1 MNAQQNNQPAAAPAA
16 SSPQTWRYPFPGKDH
31 KEITDPDIFYHA
43 LAGMEDGFFPLGVN
57 GFPHGGVHFGKGSSS
72 RVDQSGGVRVIANGE
87 VVAFRLDDA
96 YAQLHFTQDRRWA
109 MYSTGFVLV
118 RHHMTM
124 PPAPGNTASGQPA
137 DETLTFY
144 SLYMHMADWPTY
156 LADGSMVRPGWW
168 PGVDAYRIGNKDKQE
183 NGGAAAGAF
192 VWSEPRPGT
201 KKNQFVAGQH
211 VAFLPEGS
219 EVLIGEKRGAWGHIR
234 SISAGHMAS
243 ANNGGYFG
251 WEDQNV
257 PWVQPDGDETGAIPI
272 TPEGDWGWL
281 YLHDQQPVKEPQG
294 VGRVVVPPQP
304 IPVKAGTLMGQIGEY
319 HDYERS
325 TPLPPVP
332 VRQLLHLEVFAGD
345 ELKEFIGKC
354 RARAAQLPASDRSV
368 LVVQAGAKLV
378 VQPADSD
385 HKLGTRHPL
394 YDAKETVRSPKAGP
408 WVQVQPRYLTIGS
421 IAALDGGPVWIRRD
435 DLNRGPN
442 GLSAWKR
449 FPLQV
454 QALADP
460 ANAQT
465 FAFPR
470 AQLDGIGDG
479 DVAVDDENMHW
490 WRVGF
495 VAADGTDQRGWICE
509 KGHPGTTLESPW
521 AWPGFEIVDA
531 TGIALTDAFRRNLSV
546 TGSADW
552 KEQTEFEPSTAAV
565 NGSALLQRLE
575 QTVSRIPLQYGEKK
589 SSKDGQEVVTARKL
603 QRAMN
608 KSWLASELAHVI
620 LRYETEW
627 GGGMSRWEALTPL
640 MRNARENWQCELQRI
655 RKLQWWDSVKGKVEG
670 FPASAVVH
678 HIHPIAMVGNFFATC
693 FPLEKALEMALL
705 ITGSFEGSSSPTLRY
720 DAVADNFDGMGMSF
734 GIVQWN
740 FGMGTLAP
748 VFRDMIAV
756 DEIVFKEC
764 FNNIA
769 DYNSLLAALGSSTGA
784 QKQWAINQQ
793 HSNPSGWSAPFRKIG
808 SIDKFNKIQ
817 LKHAGTYHGYVVNC
831 ITWLRSLRPMLMD
844 KVELQTYCALYD
856 LCVQQQT
863 LNSAHSAI
871 QNRVAAESPTTQN
884 QLMIIVV
891 EERAKKALP
900 QYQADC
906 LSRRRGILQQ
916 CSFTVPHTPQP
927 VTRTNINFSTL
938 QKVATEY
945 VCEL

>member
-124 PPAPGNTASGQPA
+124 PPAPGNTANGQPA

-144 SLYMHMADWPTY
+144 SLYMHMADWSTY

-219 EVLIGEKRGAWGHIR
+219 EVLIGEKRGAWGHMR

-332 VRQLLHLEVFAGD
+332 ARQLLHLEVFAGD

-470 AQLDGIGDG
+470 AQLDGIGD
-479 DVAVDDENMHW
+479 DNVAVDDENIHW

-521 AWPGFEIVDA
+521 AWPGSEIVDA

-565 NGSALLQRLE
+565 NGSALLRRLE

-589 SSKDGQEVVTARKL
+589 SGKDGQEVVTARKL

-620 LRYETEW
+620 LRYESEW
-627 GGGMSRWEALTPL
+627 GGSMSRWEALTPL
-640 MRNARENWQCELQRI
+640 MRNARENWQCELTRI
-655 RKLQWWDSVKGKVEG
+655 RKLQWWDDIKDKLAS
-670 FPASAVVH
+670 FPVTPVVN
-678 HIHPIAMVGNFFATC
+678 HIHPVALVANFFREAGARAISDNGIRFIFKQESLAGVTNKLHWPGGASGVTLGPGYDMKERSATSIQADMTAIGLDDATATTISRAAGLTGQSAKKFC
-693 FPLEKALEMALL
+693 HDNQNTVDLSETKQVELLRKVVPPYEKMVNHAIKVDLEESEFDALVSYAYNP
-705 ITGSFEGSSSPTLRY
+705 GGGWSK
-720 DAVADNFDGMGMSF
+720 VAN
-734 GIVQWN
+734 
-740 FGMGTLAP
+740 
-748 VFRDMIAV
+748 
-756 DEIVFKEC
+756 
-764 FNNIA
+764 
-769 DYNSLLAALGSSTGA
+769 Y
-784 QKQWAINQQ
+784 INQKD
-793 HSNPSGWSAPFRKIG
+793 S
-808 SIDKFNKIQ
+808 
-817 LKHAGTYHGYVVNC
+817 
-831 ITWLRSLRPMLMD
+831 
-844 KVELQTYCALYD
+844 
-856 LCVQQQT
+856 
-863 LNSAHSAI
+863 NSA
-871 QNRVAAESPTTQN
+871 
-884 QLMIIVV
+884 MIEIKKHVTSGGVTFAGLVKRRDDEVMLYTKGRYEFHGTPIV
-891 EERAKKALP
+891 
-900 QYQADC
+900 
-906 LSRRRGILQQ
+906 I
-916 CSFTVPHTPQP
+916 
-927 VTRTNINFSTL
+927 TR
-938 QKVATEY
+938 
-945 VCEL
+945 

>member
-124 PPAPGNTASGQPA
+124 PPAPGNTANGQPA

-144 SLYMHMADWPTY
+144 SLYMHMADWSTY

-219 EVLIGEKRGAWGHIR
+219 EVLIGEKRGAWGHMR

-332 VRQLLHLEVFAGD
+332 ARQLLHLEVFAGD

-470 AQLDGIGDG
+470 AQLDGIGD
-479 DVAVDDENMHW
+479 DNVAVDDENIHW

-521 AWPGFEIVDA
+521 AWPGSEIVDA

-565 NGSALLQRLE
+565 NGSALLRRLE

-589 SSKDGQEVVTARKL
+589 SGKDGQEVVTARKL

-620 LRYETEW
+620 LRYESEW
-627 GGGMSRWEALTPL
+627 GGSMSRWEALTPL
-640 MRNARENWQCELQRI
+640 MRNARENWQCELTRI
-655 RKLQWWDSVKGKVEG
+655 RKLQWWDDIKDKLAS
-670 FPASAVVH
+670 FPVTPVVN
-678 HIHPIAMVGNFFATC
+678 HIHPVALVANFFREAGARAISDNGIRFIFKQESLAGVTNKLHWPGGASGVTLGPGYDMKERSATSIQADMTAIGLDDATATTISRAAGLTGQSAKKFC
-693 FPLEKALEMALL
+693 HDNQNTVDLSETKQVELLRKVVPPYEKMVNHAIKVDLEESEFDALVSYAYNP
-705 ITGSFEGSSSPTLRY
+705 GGGWSK
-720 DAVADNFDGMGMSF
+720 VAN
-734 GIVQWN
+734 
-740 FGMGTLAP
+740 
-748 VFRDMIAV
+748 
-756 DEIVFKEC
+756 
-764 FNNIA
+764 
-769 DYNSLLAALGSSTGA
+769 Y
-784 QKQWAINQQ
+784 INQKD
-793 HSNPSGWSAPFRKIG
+793 S
-808 SIDKFNKIQ
+808 
-817 LKHAGTYHGYVVNC
+817 
-831 ITWLRSLRPMLMD
+831 
-844 KVELQTYCALYD
+844 
-856 LCVQQQT
+856 
-863 LNSAHSAI
+863 NSA
-871 QNRVAAESPTTQN
+871 
-884 QLMIIVV
+884 MIEIKKHVTSGGVTFAGLVKRRDDEVMLYTKGRYEFHGTPIV
-891 EERAKKALP
+891 
-900 QYQADC
+900 
-906 LSRRRGILQQ
+906 I
-916 CSFTVPHTPQP
+916 TH
-927 VTRTNINFSTL
+927 
-938 QKVATEY
+938 
-945 VCEL
+945 

>member
-1 MNAQQNNQPAAAPAA
+1 MNAQQNNQPAAAPTA
-16 SSPQTWRYPFPGKDH
+16 SSRQTWRYPFPGKDH

-87 VVAFRLDDA
+87 VIAFRLDDA
-96 YAQLHFTQDRRWA
+96 YPQLHFTQDRRWA

-124 PPAPGNTASGQPA
+124 PPAPGNTANGQPA

-144 SLYMHMADWPTY
+144 SLYMHMADWSTY

-192 VWSEPRPGT
+192 VWSEPKPGT

-219 EVLIGEKRGAWGHIR
+219 EVIIGEKRGAWGHIR
-234 SISAGHMAS
+234 SISAGHMVS
-243 ANNGGYFG
+243 AKSGGSFG
-251 WEDQNV
+251 WEDKNV
-257 PWVQPDGDETGAIPI
+257 PWVQPDGDETGTAPV

-294 VGRVVVPPQP
+294 VGGVVVPPQP

-332 VRQLLHLEVFAGD
+332 ARQLLHLEVFAGD
-345 ELKEFIGKC
+345 EVKEFIGKC
-354 RARAAQLPASDRSV
+354 RARAAQLPASDRTI
-368 LVVQAGAKLV
+368 LVVHSGARLV
-378 VQPADSD
+378 VQPSDSD

-394 YDAKETVRSPKAGP
+394 YDAKETARSPKAGP
-408 WVQVQPRYLTIGS
+408 WVQVQPRYLTIGT

-479 DVAVDDENMHW
+479 NVAVDDENIHW

-495 VAADGTDQRGWICE
+495 VAADGTDQRGWVCE
-509 KGHPGTTLESPW
+509 KGHPGTTWESPW

-552 KEQTEFEPSTAAV
+552 REQTEFEPSTAAV

-575 QTVSRIPLQYGEKK
+575 QTVNRIPLQYGEKK

-620 LRYETEW
+620 LRYESEW

-640 MRNARENWQCELQRI
+640 MRNARENWQCELTRI
-655 RKLQWWDSVKGKVEG
+655 KKLQWWDDVKGKIAD
-670 FPASAVVH
+670 FPSSPVVN
-678 HIHPIAMVGNFFATC
+678 HIHPVAMVGNFCSQGSKISIAMLRKIWSSVFVSDETLSDLASQINENMAEYKLDTEGRLTH
-693 FPLEKALEMALL
+693 FFSQVRTEVGPLFHLVESL
-705 ITGSFEGSSSPTLRY
+705 
-720 DAVADNFDGMGMSF
+720 
-734 GIVQWN
+734 
-740 FGMGTLAP
+740 
-748 VFRDMIAV
+748 
-756 DEIVFKEC
+756 
-764 FNNIA
+764 
-769 DYNSLLAALGSSTGA
+769 DYNSTGLNSTFSYFRAHPAEAELYCRNSLHLADQEQIANRAYNGINGVRALG
-784 QKQWAINQQ
+784 N
-793 HSNPSGWSAPFRKIG
+793 G
-808 SIDKFNKIQ
+808 SIESGDGWKFRGRGLKQLTGRYNYTQFNSTYPSIWPGENVDFVRNPDLVGQMLYGVRSAVFFWLHGKLYEIADRTTTANADDQVDKIT
-817 LKHAGTYHGYVVNC
+817 AVVN
-831 ITWLRSLRPMLMD
+831 R
-844 KVELQTYCALYD
+844 QTSSYGERRQHYREIMS
-856 LCVQQQT
+856 Q
-863 LNSAHSAI
+863 
-871 QNRVAAESPTTQN
+871 RVFEG
-884 QLMIIVV
+884 VG
-891 EERAKKALP
+891 E
-900 QYQADC
+900 
-906 LSRRRGILQQ
+906 
-916 CSFTVPHTPQP
+916 
-927 VTRTNINFSTL
+927 
-938 QKVATEY
+938 
-945 VCEL
+945 

>member
-1 MNAQQNNQPAAAPAA
+1 MNAQPSNQPAAAPAA

-43 LAGMEDGFFPLGVN
+43 FAGMEDGFFPLGVN

-72 RVDQSGGVRVIANGE
+72 RVDQAGGVRVIANGE
-87 VVAFRLDDA
+87 VIAFRLDDA
-96 YAQLHFTQDRRWA
+96 YPQLHFTQDRRWA

-124 PPAPGNTASGQPA
+124 PPAPGNTANGQPA

-144 SLYMHMADWPTY
+144 SLHMHMADWSTY

-192 VWSEPRPGT
+192 VWSEPKPGT

-219 EVLIGEKRGAWGHIR
+219 EVIIGEKRGEWGHIR
-234 SISAGHMAS
+234 LISAGHMVS
-243 ANNGGYFG
+243 AKSGGNFG

-354 RARAAQLPASDRSV
+354 RARAAQLPASDRTI

-470 AQLDGIGDG
+470 AQLDGIGD
-479 DVAVDDENMHW
+479 DNVAVDDENIHW

-565 NGSALLQRLE
+565 NGSALLRRLE

-589 SSKDGQEVVTARKL
+589 SGKDGQEVVTARKL

-620 LRYETEW
+620 LRYESEW
-627 GGGMSRWEALTPL
+627 GGSMSRWEALTPL
-640 MRNARENWQCELQRI
+640 MRNARENWQCELTRI
-655 RKLQWWDSVKGKVEG
+655 RKLQWWDDIKDKLAS
-670 FPASAVVH
+670 FPVTPVVN
-678 HIHPIAMVGNFFATC
+678 HIHPVALVANFFREAGARAISDNGIRFIFKQESLAGVTNKLHWPGGASGVTLGPGYDMKERSATSIQADMTAIGLDDATATTISRAAGLTGQSAKKFC
-693 FPLEKALEMALL
+693 HDNQNTVDLSETKQVELLRKVVPPYEKMVNHAIKVDLEESEFDALVSYAYNP
-705 ITGSFEGSSSPTLRY
+705 GGGWSK
-720 DAVADNFDGMGMSF
+720 VAN
-734 GIVQWN
+734 
-740 FGMGTLAP
+740 
-748 VFRDMIAV
+748 
-756 DEIVFKEC
+756 
-764 FNNIA
+764 
-769 DYNSLLAALGSSTGA
+769 Y
-784 QKQWAINQQ
+784 INQKD
-793 HSNPSGWSAPFRKIG
+793 S
-808 SIDKFNKIQ
+808 
-817 LKHAGTYHGYVVNC
+817 
-831 ITWLRSLRPMLMD
+831 
-844 KVELQTYCALYD
+844 
-856 LCVQQQT
+856 
-863 LNSAHSAI
+863 NSA
-871 QNRVAAESPTTQN
+871 
-884 QLMIIVV
+884 MIEIKKHVTSGGVTFAGLVKRRDDEVMLYTKGRYEFHGTPIV
-891 EERAKKALP
+891 
-900 QYQADC
+900 
-906 LSRRRGILQQ
+906 I
-916 CSFTVPHTPQP
+916 
-927 VTRTNINFSTL
+927 TR
-938 QKVATEY
+938 
-945 VCEL
+945 